1 MFNGVSIFRS
11 LSQALFIRWNIWGKN
26 ARWFCLLPLMVFLTR
41 HIAPV
46 THEALLAAI
55 FGGVVIG
62 IGIGPVFLGNG
73 STGGTAL
80 AAKIIN
86 KYTGLTLGTC
96 LAMMDGLIV
105 LAAMTVLGL
114 KKDCTL

>member
-1 MFNGVSIFRS
+1 M
-11 LSQALFIRWNIWGKN
+11 K
-26 ARWFCLLPLMVFLTR
+26 
-41 HIAPV
+41 
-46 THEALLAAI
+46 ALLAAI

-62 IGIGPVFLGNG
+62 IGIGLVFLGNG

-105 LAAMTVLGL
+105 LAAMTVFEL
-114 KKDCTL
+114 KRGCTRSLVCLFLVKRLMWYRLASVIQKWQ